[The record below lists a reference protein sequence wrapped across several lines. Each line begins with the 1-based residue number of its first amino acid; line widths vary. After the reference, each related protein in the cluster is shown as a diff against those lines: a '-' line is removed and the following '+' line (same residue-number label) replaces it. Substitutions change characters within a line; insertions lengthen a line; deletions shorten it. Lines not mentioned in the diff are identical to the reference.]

1 MFMMLEIAEAMVGSE
16 MMGET
21 LRECRPVLVAAG
33 AATGKH
39 GLCMAEKLKSRLVLL
54 DYSTQPE
61 TRGMSPGCLPG
72 AFAATEIT

>member
-16 MMGET
+16 VMGET

-33 AATGKH
+33 AATGRH
-39 GLCMAEKLKSRLVLL
+39 GLCIAEKSRLVLL

-61 TRGMSPGCLPG
+61 TRGMSPLPSRRICG
-72 AFAATEIT
+72 D